1 METLRKF
8 SVKELQAV
16 RLTDESGFSLI
27 ASEPAPPD
35 NPGMQEAQLNARDA
49 KTPEVR
55 IQQLRREIDARDETI
70 RLLNEALSQALEE
83 LERLEPR
90 QAA

>member
-1 METLRKF
+1 
-8 SVKELQAV
+8 
-16 RLTDESGFSLI
+16 
-27 ASEPAPPD
+27 
-35 NPGMQEAQLNARDA
+35 MQEAQPNPGDR
-49 KTPEVR
+49 KSPEIR

-83 LERLEPR
+83 LERLGPR